1 MRSSD
6 SHRNSFSSSAR
17 PACSRPPPLARP
29 LIAAMIGSWSIKKEQ
44 IMRFLAAAA
53 QLPSSQTFGQSRRR
67 CHRAGV
73 GPVSAD

>member
-1 MRSSD
+1 
-6 SHRNSFSSSAR
+6 
-17 PACSRPPPLARP
+17 
-29 LIAAMIGSWSIKKEQ
+29 MIGSWSIKKEQ